1 VEEKDSATLNAN
13 DGRSHESNKEEL
25 SFSAL
30 NYGVED
36 EKSHENYR
44 ERLSFSVIFHR
55 KEDEKSSE
63 RNKLLFFAMNYG
75 EEHQ

>member
-1 VEEKDSATLNAN
+1 
-13 DGRSHESNKEEL
+13 
-25 SFSAL
+25 L